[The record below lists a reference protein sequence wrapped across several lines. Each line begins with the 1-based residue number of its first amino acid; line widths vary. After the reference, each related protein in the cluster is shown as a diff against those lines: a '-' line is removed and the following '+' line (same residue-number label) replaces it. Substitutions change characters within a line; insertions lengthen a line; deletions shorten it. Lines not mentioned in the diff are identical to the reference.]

1 MTPPAFKGH
10 VKHGCQN
17 MCLIWTWKCKNIAG
31 RRHCLLLNIP
41 RRQHATQSDLVFF
54 NLSRASC
61 IFGRIDIK
69 WVEQTSIYIELG
81 FQIWVDRISQQTKYR
96 PRRRFRC
103 EHLASVFS
111 TQSECNGSRP
121 DIRWSWQCGLGMAF
135 CPTVRPVHSR
145 RPEKLGSIFWQPSV
159 SKAVLRKG
167 LPRKWQDSGDGT
179 IRVSGWRC
187 EDSRLNQGYQS
198 RLYLSRFTF
207 YLKIHKCQDNRK

>member
-1 MTPPAFKGH
+1 MVVKICAWFGPENAKTLQEDGTVYFWTFQEDSTPHKVTLFSSTFLELPAFLAVLTSNELNKQVYTLNWGFRFEWI
-10 VKHGCQN
+10 VSVSKQKIDHG
-17 MCLIWTWKCKNIAG
+17 AG
-31 RRHCLLLNIP
+31 
-41 RRQHATQSDLVFF
+41 
-54 NLSRASC
+54 
-61 IFGRIDIK
+61 
-69 WVEQTSIYIELG
+69 
-81 FQIWVDRISQQTKYR
+81 
-96 PRRRFRC
+96 FRC

-121 DIRWSWQCGLGMAF
+121 GTPLGDHHSVVLAWPSAQQWDLFTAEGL
-135 CPTVRPVHSR
+135 RSLPVF
-145 RPEKLGSIFWQPSV
+145 FWQPSV
-159 SKAVLRKG
+159 SKAVLPKG